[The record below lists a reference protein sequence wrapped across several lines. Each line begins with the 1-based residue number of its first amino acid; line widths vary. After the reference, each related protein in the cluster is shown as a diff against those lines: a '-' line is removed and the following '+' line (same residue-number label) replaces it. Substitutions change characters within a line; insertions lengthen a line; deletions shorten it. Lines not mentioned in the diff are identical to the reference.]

1 MELQPDDLKRLA
13 RLARIGVSEDDVQK
27 LQKQFKG
34 IFGLIDELQAVDT
47 RGIEPLAHPL
57 DVVQPMA
64 QRLREDRVTEFNQR
78 NENLANA
85 PSQENGLFLV
95 PKVIE

>member
-47 RGIEPLAHPL
+47 RGIDPLAHPL